1 MLTPDQM
8 DAAGEEVA
16 AVYRQIEAELI
27 DWLVQRMVEGDVA
40 GQRAGTALN
49 LLAQSDPEQL
59 RRIIDA
65 HSEEIDDA
73 ARRDVERSLA
83 ASDAFDLAAI
93 AAGMA
98 VSAPREAL
106 TAQTVAVMSSVRG
119 MIARDN
125 LEMTGAARTK
135 FLQWST
141 WAATQTAT
149 GNMTADKAM
158 RRAVRELARGGL
170 SIESVTYRDPESGKV
185 TVTNKADVAVQ
196 RHIRSLIG
204 QGAAALTFERMRE
217 NGVEFVEVSSH
228 IGSRPSHAE
237 WQGRCYHVGGA
248 VEVDGVRFEDF
259 AFGTGYR
266 GECGPYAALGDQLM
280 GVNCRHSFAP
290 WVPGAP
296 RAYSPDPESPTGL
309 PNEEIYELTQGQR
322 ARERKIREAKREL
335 AAMQRVYDADP
346 TPENAAEL
354 DKSKALLR
362 SRQERMRAY
371 IAEANARCKP
381 GTKVLKRMPS
391 REWAGD
397 MPKAKAMTKT
407 RALGPSMAPAN
418 MGPVVKTEQ
427 YSAPTTEQAEAV
439 AMKSGVHF
447 AYYSDMPLEVANT
460 INRAIST
467 LPESMRPRSVTS
479 AKTLQTALG
488 RKFGSGRSFHG
499 VTINDMA
506 NFYRVT
512 RNRAD
517 LDMEIGWRVG
527 INISKGQ
534 SLASIAKKKAAFN
547 ARYKRETGSTWY
559 FNESGESVPFHEMGH
574 VYARQAG
581 LPAGFEEDAR
591 RWAAES
597 RCAMVKDPHE
607 AWAEAWGAYH
617 TGNKELPE
625 YIARHIEEA
634 TASKAAKARK
644 GSGSFDGIGSLDP
657 IRLPSDEWA
666 HVQSEIRTHLN
677 EEQKKQAIVTKAIG
691 DFYYTFEN
699 NWPDDAI
706 IIAKRPIDDDWS
718 R

>member
-27 DWLVQRMVEGDVA
+27 DYLVQRMVEGDVA

-65 HSEEIDDA
+65 HAEEIDDA

-125 LEMTGAARTK
+125 LEMAGAARTK

-170 SIESVTYRDPESGKV
+170 SIESVTYRNPESGKV

-248 VEVDGVRFEDF
+248 VEMDGVRYEDF

-266 GECGPYAALGDQLM
+266 GECGPYTALGDQLM

-335 AAMQRVYDADP
+335 AAMQRIYDAEP

-354 DKSKALLR
+354 AKAKALLHN
-362 SRQERMRAY
+362 RQERMRAY
-371 IAEANARCKP
+371 IAEANAKCKP
-381 GTKVLKRMPS
+381 GTKVLKRMPN

-397 MPKAKAMTKT
+397 MPKVSPKPDIMGRMRHEEPLVKMKAD
-407 RALGPSMAPAN
+407 RNALSVS
-418 MGPVVKTEQ
+418 PVVNTKEYHDAFEEMPVPKPVAEGAYREAGRILTATDGTEFEHL
-427 YSAPTTEQAEAV
+427 AAIDARTGALAADNLDAVPTKARATGFRASDIGKIRAHRDGVVTIHNHPGSKQPSFRDVVTAADNSEVRGSIVVGHDGSVWYVSVSDPSVADRLIACYNDLKGTYGDLAEA
-439 AMKSGVHF
+439 
-447 AYYSDMPLEVANT
+447 Y
-460 INRAIST
+460 
-467 LPESMRPRSVTS
+467 
-479 AKTLQTALG
+479 ALREFLSKDAG
-488 RKFGSGRSFHG
+488 K
-499 VTINDMA
+499 
-506 NFYRVT
+506 RV
-512 RNRAD
+512 D
-517 LDMEIGWRVG
+517 WR
-527 INISKGQ
+527 
-534 SLASIAKKKAAFN
+534 
-547 ARYKRETGSTWY
+547 
-559 FNESGESVPFHEMGH
+559 
-574 VYARQAG
+574 
-581 LPAGFEEDAR
+581 
-591 RWAAES
+591 
-597 RCAMVKDPHE
+597 
-607 AWAEAWGAYH
+607 
-617 TGNKELPE
+617 
-625 YIARHIEEA
+625 
-634 TASKAAKARK
+634 
-644 GSGSFDGIGSLDP
+644 
-657 IRLPSDEWA
+657 RL
-666 HVQSEIRTHLN
+666 R
-677 EEQKKQAIVTKAIG
+677 
-691 DFYYTFEN
+691 
-699 NWPDDAI
+699 
-706 IIAKRPIDDDWS
+706 
-718 R
+718 

>member
-27 DWLVQRMVEGDVA
+27 DWLVQRMAEGDVA

-65 HSEEIDDA
+65 HAEEIDDA

-158 RRAVRELARGGL
+158 RKAVRELARGGL
-170 SIESVTYRDPESGKV
+170 SIESVTYRDPETGKV

-248 VEVDGVRFEDF
+248 VEVDGVRYEDF

-266 GECGPYAALGDQLM
+266 GECGPYTALGDQLM

-354 DKSKALLR
+354 ARAKALLL
-362 SRQERMRAY
+362 SRQERMRDY
-371 IAEANARCKP
+371 IAEANARCRP
-381 GTKVLKRMPS
+381 GTKVLKRMPN

-397 MPKAKAMTKT
+397 MPKITPKPDIMDRMRHEEPLVKMKAD
-407 RALGPSMAPAN
+407 RNALSVS
-418 MGPVVKTEQ
+418 PVV
-427 YSAPTTEQAEAV
+427 
-439 AMKSGVHF
+439 
-447 AYYSDMPLEVANT
+447 NT
-460 INRAIST
+460 KEYHDA
-467 LPESMRPRSVTS
+467 
-479 AKTLQTALG
+479 
-488 RKFGSGRSFHG
+488 
-499 VTINDMA
+499 
-506 NFYRVT
+506 
-512 RNRAD
+512 
-517 LDMEIGWRVG
+517 
-527 INISKGQ
+527 
-534 SLASIAKKKAAFN
+534 
-547 ARYKRETGSTWY
+547 
-559 FNESGESVPFHEMGH
+559 
-574 VYARQAG
+574 
-581 LPAGFEEDAR
+581 FEEMPVPKPVAEGAYREAGRILSATDGTEFEHLAAIDAR
-591 RWAAES
+591 TGKPVADNIGTAPRAARKTGFGGEEMAKVEACPHKVVLIHNHPKSIQPSYRDVMTAAES
-597 RCAMVKDPHE
+597 PDVAGSVVVGHDGSVWYFSVTDPAVAERLERAYNSLKDFL
-607 AWAEAWGAYH
+607 ADAAESAAVRM
-617 TGNKELPE
+617 L
-625 YIARHIEEA
+625 IE
-634 TASKAAKARK
+634 
-644 GSGSFDGIGSLDP
+644 
-657 IRLPSDEWA
+657 
-666 HVQSEIRTHLN
+666 SEN
-677 EEQKKQAIVTKAIG
+677 GKAI
-691 DFYYTFEN
+691 
-699 NWPDDAI
+699 
-706 IIAKRPIDDDWS
+706 DW
-718 R
+718 RRLR

>member
-27 DWLVQRMVEGDVA
+27 DYLVQRMIEGDVS
-40 GQRAGTALN
+40 GQRAGTALS

-65 HSEEIDDA
+65 HAEEIDDA

-125 LEMTGAARTK
+125 LEMTNAARTK

-259 AFGTGYR
+259 AFGTGYG

-335 AAMQRVYDADP
+335 AAMQRVYDSDP

-354 DKSKALLR
+354 AKSKALLR
-362 SRQERMRAY
+362 NRQERMRAY

-397 MPKAKAMTKT
+397 MPKGASSPSARIVNEAERPSKGRQLTRTPAVDFDRIDSPEYRRAFECFDDKELGDLVCHTAKEML
-407 RALGPSMAPAN
+407 RHR
-418 MGPVVKTEQ
+418 
-427 YSAPTTEQAEAV
+427 
-439 AMKSGVHF
+439 SGTVMEDF
-447 AYYSDMPLEVANT
+447 A
-460 INRAIST
+460 AISVSSKT
-467 LPESMRPRSVTS
+467 VTAKTTTATSRKGAPLSRGAINAIEAAKRGDLVSLHNHPESMPPSASDFLLLRHRSFRYGIIACHNGRVIRYRIS
-479 AKTLQTALG
+479 DADKFNEVVASGRHGDIDSFLSRNLVYYESSKGSKALATALE
-488 RKFGSGRSFHG
+488 RRYG
-499 VTINDMA
+499 VT
-506 NFYRVT
+506 Y
-512 RNRAD
+512 
-517 LDMEIGWRVG
+517 EE
-527 INISKGQ
+527 
-534 SLASIAKKKAAFN
+534 LA
-547 ARYKRETGSTWY
+547 
-559 FNESGESVPFHEMGH
+559 
-574 VYARQAG
+574 
-581 LPAGFEEDAR
+581 
-591 RWAAES
+591 
-597 RCAMVKDPHE
+597 
-607 AWAEAWGAYH
+607 
-617 TGNKELPE
+617 
-625 YIARHIEEA
+625 
-634 TASKAAKARK
+634 
-644 GSGSFDGIGSLDP
+644 
-657 IRLPSDEWA
+657 
-666 HVQSEIRTHLN
+666 
-677 EEQKKQAIVTKAIG
+677 
-691 DFYYTFEN
+691 
-699 NWPDDAI
+699 
-706 IIAKRPIDDDWS
+706 
-718 R
+718 

>member
-27 DWLVQRMVEGDVA
+27 DWLVQRMIDGDVS

-65 HSEEIDDA
+65 HAGEIDDA

-98 VSAPREAL
+98 VYAPREAL

-125 LEMTGAARTK
+125 LEMANAARTK

-248 VEVDGVRFEDF
+248 VEVDGARYEDF

-322 ARERKIREAKREL
+322 ARERKIREAKREI

-354 DKSKALLR
+354 AKSKALLR
-362 SRQERMRAY
+362 NRQERMRAY

-381 GTKVLKRMPS
+381 GVKVLKRMPN

-397 MPKAKAMTKT
+397 MPKERPAGGSAAANATMRPMAAKIDIEIDELTPCLRRTSDGSIVGTTVEDVKAGSPVLKDRTWEFDWAAQIKRSDKVLALLADGDDRVQGLAALRDTPEISAVTLDLAESAPWNSKHNKKVKGREYLGVGGHLFAIAVRESYERGYNGFVAFTAKTKLVDYYAKAFGATQIAGT
-407 RALGPSMAPAN
+407 AN
-418 MGPVVKTEQ
+418 MYIDENAARRL
-427 YSAPTTEQAEAV
+427 YERY
-439 AMKSGVHF
+439 F
-447 AYYSDMPLEVANT
+447 
-460 INRAIST
+460 
-467 LPESMRPRSVTS
+467 
-479 AKTLQTALG
+479 
-488 RKFGSGRSFHG
+488 
-499 VTINDMA
+499 
-506 NFYRVT
+506 
-512 RNRAD
+512 RAD
-517 LDMEIGWRVG
+517 
-527 INISKGQ
+527 
-534 SLASIAKKKAAFN
+534 
-547 ARYKRETGSTWY
+547 
-559 FNESGESVPFHEMGH
+559 
-574 VYARQAG
+574 
-581 LPAGFEEDAR
+581 
-591 RWAAES
+591 
-597 RCAMVKDPHE
+597 
-607 AWAEAWGAYH
+607 
-617 TGNKELPE
+617 
-625 YIARHIEEA
+625 
-634 TASKAAKARK
+634 
-644 GSGSFDGIGSLDP
+644 
-657 IRLPSDEWA
+657 
-666 HVQSEIRTHLN
+666 
-677 EEQKKQAIVTKAIG
+677 
-691 DFYYTFEN
+691 
-699 NWPDDAI
+699 
-706 IIAKRPIDDDWS
+706 
-718 R
+718 

>member
-27 DWLVQRMVEGDVA
+27 DYLVGRMIEGDVA

-49 LLAQSDPEQL
+49 LLAQADPEQL

-98 VSAPREAL
+98 VSAPRGAL
-106 TAQTVAVMSSVRG
+106 TAQTLSVMSSVRE

-125 LEMTGAARTK
+125 LEMANAARTK

-158 RRAVRELARGGL
+158 RKAVRELAQGGL
-170 SIESVTYRDPESGKV
+170 SIESVTYRDPETGKV

-248 VEVDGVRFEDF
+248 VEVDGVRYEDF
-259 AFGTGYR
+259 AFGTGYG
-266 GECGPYAALGDQLM
+266 GECGPYTALGDQLM

-354 DKSKALLR
+354 ARAKALLR
-362 SRQERMRAY
+362 NRQERMRAY
-371 IAEANARCKP
+371 IAEANARCRP
-381 GTKVLKRMPS
+381 GTKVLKRMPN

-397 MPKAKAMTKT
+397 MPKITPKPDIIERMRHDEPLVKMKAD
-407 RALGPSMAPAN
+407 RNALSVS
-418 MGPVVKTEQ
+418 PVVNTKE
-427 YSAPTTEQAEAV
+427 YHDAFEEMPVPKPVAEGAYREAGRIMSAADGTQHEYLAAVSARTGRLVADNLDMPAEDGHTGFGDAQQEAVGACSDRLVLIHNHPGSTRPSIRDVITAAEEEAV
-439 AMKSGVHF
+439 AGSVVVGHDGSVWF
-447 AYYSDMPLEVANT
+447 VSVDDPT
-460 INRAIST
+460 IAAIAEG
-467 LPESMRPRSVTS
+467 LYN
-479 AKTLQTALG
+479 Q
-488 RKFGSGRSFHG
+488 
-499 VTINDMA
+499 
-506 NFYRVT
+506 
-512 RNRAD
+512 
-517 LDMEIGWRVG
+517 
-527 INISKGQ
+527 
-534 SLASIAKKKAAFN
+534 
-547 ARYKRETGSTWY
+547 
-559 FNESGESVPFHEMGH
+559 
-574 VYARQAG
+574 ARQDFGERGGILAMDQ
-581 LPAGFEEDAR
+581 LLKLNDKHRLFTWR
-591 RWAAES
+591 RL
-597 RCAMVKDPHE
+597 R
-607 AWAEAWGAYH
+607 
-617 TGNKELPE
+617 
-625 YIARHIEEA
+625 
-634 TASKAAKARK
+634 
-644 GSGSFDGIGSLDP
+644 
-657 IRLPSDEWA
+657 
-666 HVQSEIRTHLN
+666 
-677 EEQKKQAIVTKAIG
+677 
-691 DFYYTFEN
+691 
-699 NWPDDAI
+699 
-706 IIAKRPIDDDWS
+706 
-718 R
+718 

>member
-27 DWLVQRMVEGDVA
+27 DYLVQRMIEGDVS
-40 GQRAGTALN
+40 GQRAGTALS

-65 HSEEIDDA
+65 HAEEIDDA

-98 VSAPREAL
+98 VSAPRDAL

-125 LEMTGAARTK
+125 LEMTNAARTK

-158 RRAVRELARGGL
+158 RKAVRELARGGL
-170 SIESVTYRDPESGKV
+170 SIESVTYRDPETGKV
-185 TVTNKADVAVQ
+185 TVNNKADVAVQ

-266 GECGPYAALGDQLM
+266 GECGPYTALGDQLM

-354 DKSKALLR
+354 AKAKALLR
-362 SRQERMRAY
+362 NRQERMRAY

-397 MPKAKAMTKT
+397 MPKITADRKDKARMRRGTV
-407 RALGPSMAPAN
+407 
-418 MGPVVKTEQ
+418 PVEQ
-427 YSAPTTEQAEAV
+427 EDINV
-439 AMKSGVHF
+439 LVSGEL
-447 AYYSDMPLEVANT
+447 S
-460 INRAIST
+460 
-467 LPESMRPRSVTS
+467 
-479 AKTLQTALG
+479 
-488 RKFGSGRSFHG
+488 
-499 VTINDMA
+499 
-506 NFYRVT
+506 
-512 RNRAD
+512 
-517 LDMEIGWRVG
+517 G
-527 INISKGQ
+527 INFSSKPVYNSHVGTPGMTDVG
-534 SLASIAKKKAAFN
+534 
-547 ARYKRETGSTWY
+547 Y
-559 FNESGESVPFHEMGH
+559 NEE
-574 VYARQAG
+574 
-581 LPAGFEEDAR
+581 
-591 RWAAES
+591 
-597 RCAMVKDPHE
+597 
-607 AWAEAWGAYH
+607 
-617 TGNKELPE
+617 GNKAVIRMCIGKQYREGRAELIDTIVHE
-625 YIARHIEEA
+625 ELEARIWLNRHSSERYFALNEA
-634 TASKAAKARK
+634 TENERHAYIQKIIDRYMRLK
-644 GSGSFDGIGSLDP
+644 GI
-657 IRLPSDEWA
+657 
-666 HVQSEIRTHLN
+666 
-677 EEQKKQAIVTKAIG
+677 K
-691 DFYYTFEN
+691 
-699 NWPDDAI
+699 
-706 IIAKRPIDDDWS
+706 
-718 R
+718 

>member
-27 DWLVQRMVEGDVA
+27 DYLVSRMIDGDVS
-40 GQRAGTALN
+40 GQRARTALD
-49 LLAQSDPEQL
+49 LLAQADPEQL

-65 HSEEIDDA
+65 HAEEVDAA
-73 ARRDVERSLA
+73 ARRDVERYLA

-98 VSAPREAL
+98 VTAPTDAL
-106 TAQTVAVMSSVRG
+106 TAQTLAVTASVRE

-125 LEMTGAARTK
+125 LEMSNAARTK

-149 GNMTADKAM
+149 GNMTAGKAM

-170 SIESVTYRDPESGKV
+170 SIESVTYRDPETGKV

-204 QGAAALTFERMRE
+204 QGAAALTFERMRQ

-248 VEVDGVRFEDF
+248 VEVDGARYEDF

-266 GECGPYAALGDQLM
+266 GECGPYTALGDQLM

-290 WVPGAP
+290 WVPGGP

-309 PNEEIYELTQGQR
+309 PNDEIYELTQGQR

-354 DKSKALLR
+354 AKAKALLR

-371 IAEANARCKP
+371 IADANAKCRP
-381 GTKVLKRMPS
+381 GTEALKRMPS

-397 MPKAKAMTKT
+397 MPKI
-407 RALGPSMAPAN
+407 APKPDI
-418 MGPVVKTEQ
+418 MG
-427 YSAPTTEQAEAV
+427 
-439 AMKSGVHF
+439 
-447 AYYSDMPLEVANT
+447 
-460 INRAIST
+460 
-467 LPESMRPRSVTS
+467 SMRHEEPLVSLIGREQNGYSVSPSVNTRSYHAAFEKMPVPKPVAEGAYREAGRILDRATGHDEEFLAAID
-479 AKTLQTALG
+479 AKTGEPIVNNLG
-488 RKFGSGRSFHG
+488 RDGTPRHTYFNDEEAAALDRHEGQVIVIHNHPHSGPPSYGDVVTASRNDSIAGSIVIGHDGSVWFVSADG
-499 VTINDMA
+499 AAIA
-506 NFYRVT
+506 EKLE
-512 RNRAD
+512 RAYNATKEELGD
-517 LDMEIGWRVG
+517 NAQLFALDMMI
-527 INISKGQ
+527 
-534 SLASIAKKKAAFN
+534 
-547 ARYKRETGSTWY
+547 KR
-559 FNESGESVPFHEMGH
+559 
-574 VYARQAG
+574 
-581 LPAGFEEDAR
+581 
-591 RWAAES
+591 
-597 RCAMVKDPHE
+597 
-607 AWAEAWGAYH
+607 
-617 TGNKELPE
+617 
-625 YIARHIEEA
+625 
-634 TASKAAKARK
+634 ARK
-644 GSGSFDGIGSLDP
+644 EGFVW
-657 IRLPSDEWA
+657 E
-666 HVQSEIRTHLN
+666 HL
-677 EEQKKQAIVTKAIG
+677 
-691 DFYYTFEN
+691 
-699 NWPDDAI
+699 
-706 IIAKRPIDDDWS
+706 R
-718 R
+718 